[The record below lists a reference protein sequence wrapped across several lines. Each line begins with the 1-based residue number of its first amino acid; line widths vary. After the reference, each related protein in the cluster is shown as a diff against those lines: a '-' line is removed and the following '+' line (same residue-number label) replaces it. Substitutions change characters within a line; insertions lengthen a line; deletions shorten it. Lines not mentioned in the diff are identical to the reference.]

1 MQRIAELLLRFK
13 EYAAALLLII
23 ISLIL
28 ISNSSNTRLRSFRTI
43 SVGIIA
49 SVQSALSWVP
59 NPYALSSENH
69 ALRELNRDYALE
81 LMRLREAAVK
91 GEKYRAMLEFRQTSP
106 LKLLPAEVLGKS
118 TIQLKNYAT
127 LNVGEREGVK
137 ISMPVMT
144 ERGLVGRVIG
154 VSDHRSIVEMLI
166 NRDTR
171 VTARTLGQRIEGM
184 ITWNGGSSLLL
195 KNIASVQPVKVGD
208 TIVTSSL
215 SPFYPENIV
224 IGTITKMEEE
234 GGTLFYKI
242 TVEPAVN
249 FATLEEA
256 YVVLHSPDEE
266 RIALEQRVV
275 APRQEGTL
283 EGPKE

>member
-1 MQRIAELLLRFK
+1 M
-13 EYAAALLLII
+13 
-23 ISLIL
+23 
-28 ISNSSNTRLRSFRTI
+28 
-43 SVGIIA
+43 
-49 SVQSALSWVP
+49 P
-59 NPYALSSENH
+59 NPYALSTENH
-69 ALRELNRDYALE
+69 ALRELNRDYSLE
-81 LMRLREAAVK
+81 LMRLREAALK
-91 GEKYRAMLEFRQTSP
+91 GEKFRSMLDFKETSP
-106 LKLLPAEVLGKS
+106 MKLLPAGVIGKS

-127 LNVGEREGVK
+127 LNVGESEGVK

-154 VSDHRSIVEMLI
+154 VSEHRSIVELLI

-208 TIVTSSL
+208 TLITSSL
-215 SPFYPENIV
+215 SPYYPENIV
-224 IGTITKMEEE
+224 IGTITRMEEE

-249 FATLEEA
+249 FSTLEEA
-256 YVVLHSPDEE
+256 FVVLHSPDDE
-266 RIALEQRVV
+266 RIKLEREVI
-275 APRQEGTL
+275 APRQAGTEGAN
-283 EGPKE
+283 E

>member
-13 EYAAALLLII
+13 EYATALLLII

-59 NPYALSSENH
+59 NPYALRSENH
-69 ALRELNRDYALE
+69 ALRELNRDYSLE
-81 LMRLREAAVK
+81 LMRLREAALK
-91 GEKYRAMLEFRQTSP
+91 GEKYRAMLEFKQTSP
-106 LKLLPAEVLGKS
+106 MKLLPAEVLGKS

-127 LNVGEREGVK
+127 LNVGEREAVK
-137 ISMPVMT
+137 IGMPVMT

-154 VSDHRSIVEMLI
+154 ISEHRSIVEMLL

-171 VTARTLGQRIEGM
+171 VTARTLTQRIEGM

-208 TIVTSSL
+208 TVVTSSL

-266 RIALEQRVV
+266 RIALEQKVI

-283 EGPKE
+283 EGAKE